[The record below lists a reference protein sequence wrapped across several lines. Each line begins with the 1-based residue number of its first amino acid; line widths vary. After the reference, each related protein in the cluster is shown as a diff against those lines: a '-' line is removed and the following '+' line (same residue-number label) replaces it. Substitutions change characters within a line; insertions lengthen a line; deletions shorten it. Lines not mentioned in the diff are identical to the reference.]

1 MSRSTGL
8 EQFHAQDRCDPLLWS
23 LLPMGIWMAALSGSI
38 AVDSVPAAVIL
49 SIIGGVAGSQ
59 LFVIGHDA
67 CHGSLTKS
75 RLLNALIGRMAFVPS
90 AHSFSLWAYFHNGLH
105 HNFTNLRGHDFVWT
119 PLSPDEFSR
128 LSKARQFMECV
139 YRHPTGAGIGLYYAI
154 ELWRRRLA
162 WPTKAVPRNVAPSA
176 YADVATTVTAW
187 LLVGGATAFL
197 FDLDVLRF
205 LGGMAL
211 FAAVSLIIITWAIGF
226 VVYFNHTHPRLKW
239 YGCAA
244 KWREEFSQDAGA
256 CHVTFSGIWWY
267 LLPNVVMNHTL
278 HHLDT
283 RIPARFLAQA
293 ETHLES
299 CTGTRL
305 LSWRWTPVRHY
316 AVMKRCGL
324 YDYAE
329 GRWVSLDWK
338 NIGKGQ
344 EPSPSTVAGTTLR

>member
-1 MSRSTGL
+1 
-8 EQFHAQDRCDPLLWS
+8 
-23 LLPMGIWMAALSGSI
+23 
-38 AVDSVPAAVIL
+38 VIL

-67 CHGSLTKS
+67 SLTTS

-128 LSKARQFMECV
+128 LSKVRQFMECI
-139 YRHPTGAGIGLYYAI
+139 YRHPTGAGFGLYYAI

-162 WPTKAVPRNVAPSA
+162 WPTRTVPRRVAPSA
-176 YADVATTVTAW
+176 YADVATTVTTW
-187 LLVGGATAFL
+187 LWSGERRRSYASWKSRSSSAER
-197 FDLDVLRF
+197 RF
-205 LGGMAL
+205 LPASRSRSSPGRSASWCTSITPTRGSSGTDAWRNGGK
-211 FAAVSLIIITWAIGF
+211 SS
-226 VVYFNHTHPRLKW
+226 PRRPGL
-239 YGCAA
+239 
-244 KWREEFSQDAGA
+244 
-256 CHVTFSGIWWY
+256 VTFSGIWWY
-267 LLPNVVMNHTL
+267 VLPNVVMNHTL

-283 RIPARFLAQA
+283 RVPARHLADA

-299 CTGTRL
+299 ATGTRL

-338 NIGKGQ
+338 RIGEGRKHA
-344 EPSPSTVAGTTLR
+344 PKCKTAVNS